1 MDDNIL
7 NKKLVK
13 FGILLIVSI
22 NLINIFS
29 NQVVAAKSS
38 NDTQIVITNRNNQ
51 ANLYSDDSITTQSD
65 DSSQS
70 QLRLPNAAE
79 DSNNIWT
86 LVGAIFVTLLA
97 FLGFD
102 LKKK

>member
-7 NKKLVK
+7 NKKLTK
-13 FGILLIVSI
+13 LGILLIVSI
-22 NLINIFS
+22 NLLNIFS

-38 NDTQIVITNRNNQ
+38 NDTPVVVTNRNNQ
-51 ANLYSDDSITTQSD
+51 ANLYNDDSITDQTD
-65 DSSQS
+65 DLSQS
-70 QLRLPNAAE
+70 QLHLPNAAE